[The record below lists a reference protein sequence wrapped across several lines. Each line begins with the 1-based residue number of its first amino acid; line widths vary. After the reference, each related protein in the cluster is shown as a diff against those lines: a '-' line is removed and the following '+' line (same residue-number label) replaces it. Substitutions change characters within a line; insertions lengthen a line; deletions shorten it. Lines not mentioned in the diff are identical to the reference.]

1 MHGQAEKCIQ
11 GLMGKPEG
19 RRPLGMARRRWEVN
33 DKMDLKE
40 IEW

>member
-11 GLMGKPEG
+11 VLMGKPEG
-19 RRPLGMARRRWEVN
+19 RRLLGMARCRWEGN
-33 DKMDLKE
+33 NKMDFKE